1 MAFFDRMKDSLTT
14 AGQEVSQK
22 AKNATENV
30 RLGNLI
36 KNNDKMVDKLLYQVG
51 LKYYEAHG
59 QEEGTEYQELFA
71 EINRLKSENAGYQQ
85 ELDNLA
91 ATNKCPQ
98 CGFGNNAGAKFCISC
113 GAPLNQIPV
122 APAQSAPGKCCDKC
136 GALNDAEALFCTECG
151 NRLNT
156 QPSQPMTYTVPE
168 ADEVVETTVAETIPE
183 EAEFEKVDSKEVDS
197 KEVDSEEVD
206 SKEVDSEEAVTEVD
220 DTQEPVTEKG
230 PACCAKC
237 GAPLEEDA
245 LFCTSCGARV

>member
-30 RLGNLI
+30 RLGNLNQETMI
-36 KNNDKMVDKLLYQVG
+36 RWIDKLLYQVG

-98 CGFGNNAGAKFCISC
+98 CGFGNNAGAKFCIS
-113 GAPLNQIPV
+113 
-122 APAQSAPGKCCDKC
+122 
-136 GALNDAEALFCTECG
+136 
-151 NRLNT
+151 
-156 QPSQPMTYTVPE
+156 
-168 ADEVVETTVAETIPE
+168 VE
-183 EAEFEKVDSKEVDS
+183 
-197 KEVDSEEVD
+197 
-206 SKEVDSEEAVTEVD
+206 
-220 DTQEPVTEKG
+220 
-230 PACCAKC
+230 
-237 GAPLEEDA
+237 LH
-245 LFCTSCGARV
+245 

>member
-1 MAFFDRMKDSLTT
+1 MKDSLTT

-71 EINRLKSENAGYQQ
+71 EINRLKSENAAYQQ

-91 ATNKCPQ
+91 ANKQ
-98 CGFGNNAGAKFCISC
+98 MSAVWYLGNNAGDKI
-113 GAPLNQIPV
+113 LHQLW
-122 APAQSAPGKCCDKC
+122 SATESDSGCTGTVSTWKNVVTKC

-151 NRLNT
+151 KSVKIHSRR
-156 QPSQPMTYTVPE
+156 SQ
-168 ADEVVETTVAETIPE
+168 
-183 EAEFEKVDSKEVDS
+183 
-197 KEVDSEEVD
+197 
-206 SKEVDSEEAVTEVD
+206 
-220 DTQEPVTEKG
+220 
-230 PACCAKC
+230 
-237 GAPLEEDA
+237 
-245 LFCTSCGARV
+245 

>member
-36 KNNDKMVDKLLYQVG
+36 KNNDKMVEKLVYQVG
-51 LKYYEAHG
+51 LKYYAAHG

-71 EINRLKSENAGYQQ
+71 EINRLKAENAAYQQ

-113 GAPLNQIPV
+113 GAPLTQ
-122 APAQSAPGKCCDKC
+122 APAAPVQTAAGKCCDKC

-156 QPSQPMTYTVPE
+156 QPAEPEVKKQMVYEVPE
-168 ADEVVETTVAETIPE
+168 VKST
-183 EAEFEKVDSKEVDS
+183 
-197 KEVDSEEVD
+197 
-206 SKEVDSEEAVTEVD
+206 
-220 DTQEPVTEKG
+220 EPVTESGAEETENSADEQKATIEEMNE
-230 PACCAKC
+230 PARCAKC
-237 GAPLEEDA
+237 GALLEKDA
-245 LFCTSCGARV
+245 LFCTSCGARIE

>member
-71 EINRLKSENAGYQQ
+71 EINRLKSENAAYQQ

-113 GAPLNQIPV
+113 GAPLNQTPV

-136 GALNDAEALFCTECG
+136 GALNDAEALFCTE
-151 NRLNT
+151 L
-156 QPSQPMTYTVPE
+156 SL
-168 ADEVVETTVAETIPE
+168 IHI
-183 EAEFEKVDSKEVDS
+183 
-197 KEVDSEEVD
+197 
-206 SKEVDSEEAVTEVD
+206 
-220 DTQEPVTEKG
+220 
-230 PACCAKC
+230 
-237 GAPLEEDA
+237 
-245 LFCTSCGARV
+245 

>member
-71 EINRLKSENAGYQQ
+71 EINRLKSENAAYQQ

-113 GAPLNQIPV
+113 GAPLNQTPV

-156 QPSQPMTYTVPE
+156 QPAQPMTYTVPE
-168 ADEVVETTVAETIPE
+168 AMLWDVDMPILYVLTVELLKDGQCVDTK
-183 EAEFEKVDSKEVDS
+183 KVRVGFR
-197 KEVDSEEVD
+197 
-206 SKEVDSEEAVTEVD
+206 EAVFDGEGFWLNGRIL
-220 DTQEPVTEKG
+220 K
-230 PACCAKC
+230 
-237 GAPLEEDA
+237 
-245 LFCTSCGARV
+245 F

>member
-71 EINRLKSENAGYQQ
+71 EINRLKSENAAYQQ

-113 GAPLNQIPV
+113 GAPLNQTPV
-122 APAQSAPGKCCDKC
+122 APAATVMASDATETVQEIITDNEIDSLVSDPDK
-136 GALNDAEALFCTECG
+136 
-151 NRLNT
+151 
-156 QPSQPMTYTVPE
+156 
-168 ADEVVETTVAETIPE
+168 VVDIIMYAKDKVAEQDISDEQIREIIQAGEETAGVTLTEEEENKLINIVKEIKNADINEEQLRSTINKVYDKLE
-183 EAEFEKVDSKEVDS
+183 EMGIGKKEV
-197 KEVDSEEVD
+197 
-206 SKEVDSEEAVTEVD
+206 
-220 DTQEPVTEKG
+220 KG
-230 PACCAKC
+230 ILQKLIEFAKNI
-237 GAPLEEDA
+237 LE
-245 LFCTSCGARV
+245 

>member
-71 EINRLKSENAGYQQ
+71 EINRLKSENAAYQQ

-113 GAPLNQIPV
+113 GAPLNQTPV

-156 QPSQPMTYTVPE
+156 QPAQPMTYTVPE
-168 ADEVVETTVAETIPE
+168 ADEEL
-183 EAEFEKVDSKEVDS
+183 KR
-197 KEVDSEEVD
+197 
-206 SKEVDSEEAVTEVD
+206 
-220 DTQEPVTEKG
+220 Q
-230 PACCAKC
+230 
-237 GAPLEEDA
+237 
-245 LFCTSCGARV
+245 

>member
-91 ATNKCPQ
+91 ATNKCSQ
-98 CGFGNNAGAKFCISC
+98 CGFGNNASAKFCISC
-113 GAPLNQIPV
+113 GAPLNQDRK
-122 APAQSAPGKCCDKC
+122 S
-136 GALNDAEALFCTECG
+136 
-151 NRLNT
+151 
-156 QPSQPMTYTVPE
+156 
-168 ADEVVETTVAETIPE
+168 VV
-183 EAEFEKVDSKEVDS
+183 
-197 KEVDSEEVD
+197 
-206 SKEVDSEEAVTEVD
+206 
-220 DTQEPVTEKG
+220 
-230 PACCAKC
+230 
-237 GAPLEEDA
+237 
-245 LFCTSCGARV
+245 

>member
-71 EINRLKSENAGYQQ
+71 EINRLKSENAAYQQ

-113 GAPLNQIPV
+113 GAPLNQTPV
-122 APAQSAPGKCCDKC
+122 AP
-136 GALNDAEALFCTECG
+136 ALFCTECG

-156 QPSQPMTYTVPE
+156 QPAQPMTYTVPE
-168 ADEVVETTVAETIPE
+168 ADEAVETTVAEAMPE
-183 EAEFEKVDSKEVDS
+183 ESESEKVDSKEVDS
-197 KEVDSEEVD
+197 EET
-206 SKEVDSEEAVTEVD
+206 VTEVD
-220 DTQEPVTEKG
+220 DKQEPVTEKNQ
-230 PACCAKC
+230 ACCAKC